1 MSFPLDKKA
10 LVEAALYA
18 AGRPLSIEDLDRV
31 SKAGGRAE
39 TESLLADLT
48 KEYGE
53 RESALEI
60 VETSK
65 GRFALQLKP
74 EYSAKVSR
82 LSAGGLLS
90 LGTLK
95 TLALIA
101 LRQPIKQSEL
111 IGIRGGHS
119 YEHIHRLEGLGFVKR
134 EPSGR
139 SVTLTTTKMFAEY
152 FGFDEDLAKLK
163 VQLHRK
169 LVKIVPQN
177 ENETLTQVQG
187 IAESQIQAENEDKK

>member
-1 MSFPLDKKA
+1 VSVSLDKKS

-18 AGRPLSIEDLDRV
+18 AGRPLSVEDLDRV
-31 SKAGGRAE
+31 SRAGGKSE
-39 TESLLADLT
+39 TESLLADLIR
-48 KEYGE
+48 EYRE
-53 RESALEI
+53 RDSALEI

-65 GRFALQLKP
+65 GRYVLQLKP

-82 LSAGGLLS
+82 LSPGGLLS

-101 LRQPIKQSEL
+101 LRQPIKQPEL
-111 IGIRGGHS
+111 VGIRGGHS
-119 YEHIHRLEGLGFVKR
+119 YLHIHRLEGLGFIKR
-134 EPSGR
+134 EPSGK

-169 LVKIVPQN
+169 LVRIVPQN
-177 ENETLTQVQG
+177 ENEVLSQTQSTP
-187 IAESQIQAENEDKK
+187 ESEIGAQNEK

>member
-1 MSFPLDKKA
+1 VSFPLDKKA

-18 AGRPLSIEDLDRV
+18 AGRPLSLEDLDKV
-31 SKAGGRAE
+31 SKAGGSAE
-39 TESLLADLT
+39 TESLLADLA
-48 KEYGE
+48 KEYAE

-60 VETSK
+60 VETSR

-74 EYSAKVSR
+74 EYSARVSR
-82 LSAGGLLS
+82 LSAGGLLG

-111 IGIRGGHS
+111 IGIRGAHS
-119 YEHIHRLEGLGFVKR
+119 YEHVHRLEGLGFVKK
-134 EPSGR
+134 EPSGK

-152 FGFDEDLAKLK
+152 FGFDEDLARLK

-169 LVKIVPQN
+169 LVKISPKN
-177 ENETLTQVQG
+177 ENEIPTQAQPTVG
-187 IAESQIQAENEDKK
+187 AEVDKK